1 MVKGNRKEKL
11 QPRRFKMLT
20 KTEIIDLVREFVQN
34 NEADEVRAL
43 RDELKNIMKIERG
56 DGRKVEVLHVL
67 QERGHVS
74 ILDIA
79 EAVGISAK
87 NVSSQL
93 VYLKKDGYKI
103 ATDSAGRKFLED

>member
-1 MVKGNRKEKL
+1 
-11 QPRRFKMLT
+11 MLT
-20 KTEIIDLVREFVQN
+20 KIEIMDAVREFVQGS
-34 NEADEVRAL
+34 EAEEIKAL

-56 DGRKVEVLHVL
+56 DGRKIEVLRVL
-67 QERGHVS
+67 QERGHAS
-74 ILDIA
+74 IVAIA

>member
-1 MVKGNRKEKL
+1 
-11 QPRRFKMLT
+11 MLT
-20 KTEIIDLVREFVQN
+20 KTEIIDQVREFVQN
-34 NEADEVRAL
+34 NEAEEIRAL

-56 DGRKVEVLHVL
+56 DRRKVEVLHVL
-67 QERGHVS
+67 QDRGHVS